1 MLDLNAL
8 EGNNSASILAGTIS
22 GIPDISLF
30 QNSLL
35 ELAQNPIDTAALVAN
50 SCVVRSNKR
59 NGTFFITGKAG
70 LPYRPRDAVASVYEA
85 VDVQPVLD
93 DTSAI
98 KSAHRWKIGNPIVE
112 PTGVYRLENGQSILS
127 RECGK

>member
-1 MLDLNAL
+1 M
-8 EGNNSASILAGTIS
+8 AGTIS

-112 PTGVYRLENGQSILS
+112 PTGVYRLDNGQRILS
-127 RECGK
+127 RE